1 MSDQQSLVPKRTM
14 DEMLMRLDQDI
25 RKFRIDFERFF
36 SGNLPM
42 PPEQLRIVVQ
52 NQIKELRT
60 IHMKAVS
67 HRFRYNSLEAKFNA
81 LLVLFNRRL
90 RELEL
95 GNKTR
100 RPMESS
106 GPAHDPLKGVV
117 IDDQPP
123 VAAVQAL
130 FNGLYAD
137 SEGAPKADFG
147 KFQSYLSKQA
157 AQIRHK
163 TGCNEVSFRV
173 ALEKG
178 KLKLKAKPLKSPIT
192 QRD

>member
-1 MSDQQSLVPKRTM
+1 VVDQLSLQPKRTL

-36 SGNLPM
+36 TGNLPM
-42 PPEQLRIVVQ
+42 PPEQLRIMIQ

-60 IHMKAVS
+60 IHMKAVG

-90 RELEL
+90 REFEL

-100 RPMESS
+100 RPVKSS

-117 IDDQPP
+117 IDDQPT

-130 FNGLYAD
+130 FNGLYAHLD
-137 SEGAPKADFG
+137 GGPKADFG
-147 KFQSYLSKQA
+147 KFQSYLNKQA
-157 AQIRHK
+157 AQIRDK

-173 ALEKG
+173 ASEKG
-178 KLKLKAKPLKSPIT
+178 KLKLKAKPIKPAT
-192 QRD
+192 T

>member
-1 MSDQQSLVPKRTM
+1 MADQLSLEPKRTV

-25 RKFRIDFERFF
+25 RRFRIDFERFF

-42 PPEQLRIVVQ
+42 PPEQLRIMVQ

-60 IHMKAVS
+60 VHMKAVA

-90 RELEL
+90 RDFEL
-95 GNKTR
+95 GKNNR
-100 RPMESS
+100 RAAEAV
-106 GPAHDPLKGVV
+106 GPALDPLEGVV

-130 FNGLYAD
+130 FNGLYAHSD
-137 SEGAPKADFG
+137 SAPKADFG
-147 KFQSYLSKQA
+147 KFQSYLQKQA
-157 AQIRHK
+157 AQIRDK
-163 TGCNEVSFRV
+163 TGCEEVSFRV
-173 ALEKG
+173 TSEKG
-178 KLKLKAKPLKSPIT
+178 KLKLKAKPVKPGT
-192 QRD
+192 NQAG

>member
-1 MSDQQSLVPKRTM
+1 VADQLSLGPKRTL

-42 PPEQLRIVVQ
+42 PPEQLRIMVQ

-60 IHMKAVS
+60 VHMKAVA

-90 RELEL
+90 REFEL

-100 RPMESS
+100 RPAEAS
-106 GPAHDPLKGVV
+106 GPDHNPLKGIV
-117 IDDQPP
+117 IDDQPS
-123 VAAVQAL
+123 VTAVQAL
-130 FNGLYAD
+130 FNGLYSD
-137 SEGAPKADFG
+137 SDGSAKADFG
-147 KFQSYLSKQA
+147 KFQTYLNKQA
-157 AQIRHK
+157 AQIRDK
-163 TGCNEVSFRV
+163 TGCTEVSFRV
-173 ALEKG
+173 ASDKG
-178 KLKLKAKPLKSPIT
+178 KLKLKAKPVKPAT
-192 QRD
+192 G

>member
-1 MSDQQSLVPKRTM
+1 MPDQPSLTPQRTV

-42 PPEQLRIVVQ
+42 PPEQLRIIVQ

-60 IHMKAVS
+60 VHMKAVA

-90 RELEL
+90 REFEL
-95 GNKTR
+95 GNKSR
-100 RPMESS
+100 RPIESS
-106 GPAHDPLKGVV
+106 GPVHDPLEGVV

-137 SEGAPKADFG
+137 SDGAPKADFG
-147 KFQSYLSKQA
+147 KFQSYLTKQA
-157 AQIRHK
+157 AQIRDK
-163 TGCNEVSFRV
+163 TGCNEVTFRV
-173 ALEKG
+173 ASEKG
-178 KLKLKAKPLKSPIT
+178 KLKLKAKAVKPVTPRS
-192 QRD
+192 D

>member
-1 MSDQQSLVPKRTM
+1 MPDQPSLEPKRTV

-25 RKFRIDFERFF
+25 RRFRIDFERFF

-42 PPEQLRIVVQ
+42 PPEQLRIMVQ

-60 IHMKAVS
+60 VHMKAVA

-90 RELEL
+90 REFEL
-95 GNKTR
+95 GNKQR
-100 RPMESS
+100 RPVEVT
-106 GPAHDPLKGVV
+106 GPTHDPLKGVV
-117 IDDQPP
+117 IDEQPP

-137 SEGAPKADFG
+137 SERGPKADFG
-147 KFQSYLSKQA
+147 KFQTYLNKQA
-157 AQIRHK
+157 AQIRDK
-163 TGCNEVSFRV
+163 TGCDRVSFRV
-173 ALEKG
+173 ASEKG
-178 KLKLKAKPLKSPIT
+178 KLKLKAKPVKPSSAGS
-192 QRD
+192 D

>member
-1 MSDQQSLVPKRTM
+1 MADQLSLGPKRTL

-42 PPEQLRIVVQ
+42 PPEQLRIIVQ

-60 IHMKAVS
+60 VHMKAVA

-90 RELEL
+90 REFEL

-100 RPMESS
+100 RPAEAS
-106 GPAHDPLKGVV
+106 GPDHNPLKGIV
-117 IDDQPP
+117 IDDQPS
-123 VAAVQAL
+123 VTAVQAL
-130 FNGLYAD
+130 FNGLYSD
-137 SEGAPKADFG
+137 SDGSARGARK
-147 KFQSYLSKQA
+147 KKM
-157 AQIRHK
+157 R
-163 TGCNEVSFRV
+163 
-173 ALEKG
+173 
-178 KLKLKAKPLKSPIT
+178 LK
-192 QRD
+192 RMRR